1 MEDEFMTAG
10 AEKSGCGPQESQAG
24 RSSSGETGRVLGLD
38 YGARTVGVAV
48 SDALGLT
55 AQGVEIIRRKS
66 ENKQRQTLARIRELA
81 DQYQVRTIVLGFPL
95 NLDNSMSERAA
106 KTIEFREMVMKRT
119 SLPVV
124 LWDERMTTVAADRL
138 MDETEVR
145 FEDRKEYVDEIAA
158 MMILQGYLDRVRAG
172 IPIPEVDAQ
181 GLLQKYRAGRE
192 RAAGGADSAE

>member
-1 MEDEFMTAG
+1 MTAG

-81 DQYQVRTIVLGFPL
+81 NQYQVRTIVLGFPL

-158 MMILQGYLDRVRAG
+158 MMILQGYLDRMRAG

-192 RAAGGADSAE
+192 RAAGGADPAE